1 MNWELPDIQ
10 TGFRKGTG
18 VRDQIANICWIIE
31 KSRKFQKI
39 IYFCFIEYAKE
50 FVQIKT
56 NCGIFLK
63 RWKCQTT
70 LPAFWETCM
79 QVKRQQLE
87 LDGIMDSFQIGKGVR
102 QGYILS
108 PCLFNLYAEY
118 IMQNT
123 GLDESQAGI
132 KTARRNIN
140 DLRYADDTTLM
151 GRKQRKI

>member
-1 MNWELPDIQ
+1 MNWELPDTQ

-39 IYFCFIEYAKE
+39 IYFCFIEYTKE

-79 QVKRQQLE
+79 QAKKQQLE
-87 LDGIMDSFQIGKGVR
+87 PDMGKWTDSKLKGSMSR
-102 QGYILS
+102 LYIV
-108 PCLFNLYAEY
+108 
-118 IMQNT
+118 
-123 GLDESQAGI
+123 
-132 KTARRNIN
+132 
-140 DLRYADDTTLM
+140 TLL
-151 GRKQRKI
+151 I